1 MFLQECEKKGVAE
14 AFLDKSVNRKE
25 LAEKVNSRQ
34 LRVESDR
41 PKTGDKP
48 GPGGGCVFD
57 RALIVILQGV
67 FYHTG
72 TYEVKKIL

>member
-14 AFLDKSVNRKE
+14 AFFDKSVNLKE
-25 LAEKVNSRQ
+25 LSEKVDNSQ
-34 LRVESDR
+34 LKVESDS
-41 PKTGDKP
+41 PQTGDRP
-48 GPGGGCVFD
+48 VSGGGSVFD

-72 TYEVKKIL
+72 T

>member
-25 LAEKVNSRQ
+25 LAEEAHSRR

-41 PKTGDKP
+41 PQRGNKP
-48 GPGGGCVFD
+48 MPGGGSVLD
-57 RALIVILQGV
+57 RVVIVILQGV

-72 TYEVKKIL
+72 T